1 MRAVK
6 WISIFLLVLIVAL
19 VTIYVRR
26 DYVATAAANHLLQPY
41 DFEVSSLRVDSLGS
55 SSARFANIVIVGSAG
70 ERIHA
75 KDVLVVL
82 GPSGERLRAV
92 VADTMV
98 VTLAN
103 GERQGGTI
111 AEMAKSVLDLPTV
124 LPNAIVQVNSL
135 RVDEYP
141 ILNGIEWATP
151 DGRQV
156 LRAKIDQFGILIES
170 SPIEEGINEL
180 EIVVAKS
187 DFGSIAEATVAID
200 RSNGHLDVHGRL
212 RVATDSPLADAVM
225 DADLDLRIGGDATR
239 FSEVEWQVRAEPFD
253 IRSYIEPLDGSLIH
267 VDNLVC
273 GPDPI
278 CTLDASL
285 AGQSLSWS
293 GYDVRSA
300 TATLP
305 LRVDFSNQD
314 IGVNLLPQARIS
326 LLGLTTLDLEI
337 KSVEIETTTGAQ
349 LRIGDEWQTQIEEAQ
364 LAVNDFRG
372 AGDLVTS
379 VPLTLRDLTISDSG
393 NRISANVSTTPGA
406 QLYWG
411 EIAVS
416 APIMEGWIRVHRRLL
431 KSELAF
437 HDVLG
442 GMSATAH
449 LERDIDTGEGTLS
462 VDDAI
467 VEFRFSPLS
476 SLFSEWDE
484 PFDLVDGAWRGAINL
499 EWISDGKTARF
510 KGTLASRFDDVDA
523 SFEDIAVAGI
533 QGQINGDISSEH
545 GLILRPFEMSIE
557 LVDIGLPVEEI
568 SFQSSVDLDSLTAE
582 ISGLQ
587 AQVLG
592 GKALAQPFVFSTETG
607 PGDILL
613 DVKNIQLQLMLELA
627 EFKDV
632 AVTGTVSGILP
643 ISTAGESMTIS
654 NGQLQS
660 DGDGGTIRYA
670 DDSDLKAL
678 AANGDFAI
686 VTQYLDNFEF
696 DSLISAVEY
705 NDAGDLV
712 LATRL
717 SGINPDVDPYQP
729 VILNLEVENNVP
741 DLLRSL
747 QAIRSIED
755 ILEQQTRH

>member
-1 MRAVK
+1 M
-6 WISIFLLVLIVAL
+6 FLLALIVAV

-41 DFEVSSLRVDSLGS
+41 DFEVSSLRVGSLGS

-70 ERIHA
+70 ERIDA

-111 AEMAKSVLDLPTV
+111 AEMVKSVLDLPTV

-156 LRAKIDQFGILIES
+156 LRAKIDQFGIFIES
-170 SPIEEGINEL
+170 SRIEEGVYAL
-180 EIVVAKS
+180 EFEVTDPGTSSTV
-187 DFGSIAEATVAID
+187 EATVAID
-200 RSNGHLDVHGRL
+200 RNNGRLDAHGRL
-212 RVATDSPLADAVM
+212 QTATDLPLVDAVM
-225 DADLDLRIGGDATR
+225 DAGLDLRIGGDATR
-239 FSEVEWQVRAEPFD
+239 LSEVEWQVRAEPFEF
-253 IRSYIEPLDGSLIH
+253 RSYIEPLDGSLIH

-273 GPDPI
+273 NSDRI

-285 AGQSLSWS
+285 SEQSLSWS

-305 LRVDFSNQD
+305 LRVDFSDQG
-314 IGVNLLPQARIS
+314 IGINLLPQARIS
-326 LLGLTTLDLEI
+326 LLGLTTLDLEF
-337 KSVEIETTTGAQ
+337 KSVEIASTTGAQ
-349 LRIGDEWQTQIEEAQ
+349 LLIGDEWQARIEEAQ
-364 LAVNDFRG
+364 LAVNEFRG
-372 AGDLVTS
+372 AGNLVAS
-379 VPLTLRDLTISDSG
+379 VPLTLRNLLIGESG
-393 NRISANVSTTPGA
+393 DRISAEVSTAPGA
-406 QLYWG
+406 ELYW
-411 EIAVS
+411 EEVAVS
-416 APIMEGWIRVHRRLL
+416 APIIEGWFRVDKRLVE
-431 KSELAF
+431 SELTF
-437 HDVLG
+437 SDVLG
-442 GMSATAH
+442 GMLATAH
-449 LERDIDTGEGTLS
+449 LERDIDTGEGTLLI
-462 VDDAI
+462 DDAVI
-467 VEFRFSPLS
+467 EFGFSPLS
-476 SLFSEWDE
+476 SLFAEWDE
-484 PFDLVDGAWRGAINL
+484 PFDLVDGAWSGAINL
-499 EWISDGKTARF
+499 EWISDGKETRF
-510 KGTLASRFDDVDA
+510 EGTLASRFDDVDA
-523 SFEDIAVAGI
+523 FFEDIAVAGI
-533 QGQINGDISSEH
+533 QGQIDGDISSEQ
-545 GLILRPFEMSIE
+545 GMTLRPIEVSIE
-557 LVDIGLPVEEI
+557 LVDIGLPVEDI
-568 SFQSSVDLDSLTAE
+568 VFNSSVNLDTLSVE

-587 AQVLG
+587 ARVLG
-592 GKALAQPFVFSTETG
+592 GEAFAQPFVFSTESG

-678 AANGDFAI
+678 AANSDFAI

-729 VILNLEVENNVP
+729 IILNLEVENNVP

-755 ILEQQTRH
+755 ILEKQTRH